1 VRLTAADVAVMH
13 VPCWIASVIRHGE
26 LTALYRLN
34 GMRNVSAINRRIRTL
49 VAAGLLE
56 HATTLA
62 RPVLQLSK
70 PLLFHN
76 PALGEFDY
84 SILPSVSYQLERRWS
99 QVEMQPACLYYASRR
114 ALAIFG
120 GVMTGKV
127 KQPNHATHD
136 CQAAWLYVRYLRKEP
151 ALARTIVS
159 EHASQRGRGKVPDFM
174 CYDAENRPV
183 LALEVGGF
191 YPTARLASLIRDLE
205 RRQIGIEL
213 W

>member
-1 VRLTAADVAVMH
+1 MKLTAADVAVLE
-13 VPCWIASVIRHGE
+13 VPCWHASMIRHGE
-26 LTALYRLN
+26 LAALYRLH
-34 GMRNVSAINRRIRTL
+34 GMKNISAINRRIRTL

-56 HATTLA
+56 HTTVIA
-62 RPVLQLSK
+62 RPVLQLAR
-70 PLLFHN
+70 PLLFHS
-76 PALGEFDY
+76 PKKGKFDY
-84 SILPSVSYQLERRWS
+84 TILPSVSYQLERRWS
-99 QVEMQPACLYYASRR
+99 QVEMQPACLYYASKR
-114 ALAIFG
+114 ALNILG